1 MISKR
6 KRVSVLLLSQKRNLQ
21 YLPNFSGA
29 FQNIICGQIVYE
41 ITSMFS
47 VSISYMHLTRH
58 TKSGIFFNSKADGT

>member
-41 ITSMFS
+41 ITSVFC
-47 VSISYMHLTRH
+47 
-58 TKSGIFFNSKADGT
+58 FNFIHAPN